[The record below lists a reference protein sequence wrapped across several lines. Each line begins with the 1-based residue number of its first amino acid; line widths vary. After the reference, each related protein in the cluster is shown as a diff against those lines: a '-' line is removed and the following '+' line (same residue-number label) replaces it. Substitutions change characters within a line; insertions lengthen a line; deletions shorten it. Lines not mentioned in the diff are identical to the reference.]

1 MRDPQDLGSDSLGCP
16 GLMELP
22 FGVFE
27 ARDRGPQR
35 LLLEQIVLLHAPSN
49 LNGASR
55 GLRAGGCATSA
66 HPNN

>member
-1 MRDPQDLGSDSLGCP
+1 MRDPQDLGSEFLGCP

-35 LLLEQIVLLHAPSN
+35 LLLERIVLLCHCS
-49 LNGASR
+49 SMKCVR
-55 GLRAGGCATSA
+55 R
-66 HPNN
+66 